1 MTDNQNIAVTP
12 QESIIT
18 ESEFDE
24 LIGGVK
30 G

>member
-1 MTDNQNIAVTP
+1 MTDTQNIVVTP

-24 LIGGVK
+24 LISGVK

>member
-1 MTDNQNIAVTP
+1 MNDNQNVVVTP